1 MIGAMPAVA
10 VRHER
15 RRQEKKVVC
24 VNNLNTGDREG
35 GGGTSSSSNTTGN
48 RRPSLLTLQSPH
60 SQSGTPITSPPY
72 VQNSL
77 PDIYVCSKVRPRG
90 APPAHQPPPPYT
102 LLPSFAARF
111 FSHPSRRSV
120 LRHTRVRTYCPR
132 RVPHA
137 SPFPYAFTRVTDNT
151 VKPPFSTDTSIWT
164 SDTRTVYYVFFHFN
178 RFHRRFRMDIVM
190 SACRLFNEFT
200 FNYYFSVVTLN
211 KMHLHMK

>member
-90 APPAHQPPPPYT
+90 APPAHQPPPPRIR
-102 LLPSFAARF
+102 SFL
-111 FSHPSRRSV
+111 PSRRAFFLIPPV
-120 LRHTRVRTYCPR
+120 GRFFVTHAYVRTALVEFHTP
-132 RVPHA
+132 PA
-137 SPFPYAFTRVTDNT
+137 TPSPYAFTRVTDNT

-164 SDTRTVYYVFFHFN
+164 SDTRTVLLC
-178 RFHRRFRMDIVM
+178 I
-190 SACRLFNEFT
+190 
-200 FNYYFSVVTLN
+200 FSFQSFSS
-211 KMHLHMK
+211 